1 MADAFRSI
9 SASAFAVQR
18 QITHAPHGHVLTNV
32 NVWSPDSRWIVYDV
46 RSDVAGSLFDGRRI
60 EAVNVNSGEVK
71 VVYESEPGTHC
82 GVATFSPAQ
91 PQVAF
96 ICGPRQPAADWS
108 YNAWH
113 REGLIVDFSRPDQA
127 IHLDARDVVPPFT
140 PGALR
145 GGTHVHIFS
154 DDGLWVSFTYE
165 DHILAT
171 ADRSAITPID
181 LNQRNVG
188 VCGPVR
194 SVQTPATHLRNHDG
208 SRFTVLVTRTHDNPR
223 PGSDEIQ
230 RAVEDAWVGTQGYIK
245 ADGTRQRRALAF
257 QGEVVTEQGQ
267 PISEVFIVDISDDI
281 TQPGDGPLQ
290 GAITQRPHPPRD
302 TVQRRLTYTT
312 GRRHPGIQGPRH
324 WLRSSP
330 DGARIAFLMKDDA
343 GIVQLWTVSPQGG
356 PMMQLTGSPWSIASA
371 FTWSP
376 DGQAIACVIDRSV
389 FLIGTRTGHATR
401 LTPRSD
407 EATAPRP
414 EACVFSPDGKAIA
427 YVRTVETAGARC
439 NQIFTVQ
446 VGEGEGEPEEPEEPE
461 EQEEQEEQGE
471 QGEQGGWG

>member
-1 MADAFRSI
+1 MQNFLTSDLFPLPLPLASPAYACCDSLMADAIYSTSDAAI
-9 SASAFAVQR
+9 AVQK

-32 NVWSPDSRWIVYDV
+32 NVWSPDSEWIVYDV
-46 RSDVAGSLFDGRRI
+46 RSDHAGSIFDGQRI
-60 EAVNVNSGEVK
+60 EAIHVASGEIK
-71 VVYESEPGTHC
+71 VLHETQPGSHC
-82 GVATFSPAQ
+82 GVATFNPVQ

-96 ICGPRQPAADWS
+96 IGGPRPPTADWS

-113 REGLIVDFSRPDQA
+113 REGLIVDLNRPGHA
-127 IHLDARDVVPPFT
+127 IHLDARDVVAPFT
-140 PGALR
+140 AGALR

-154 DDGLWVSFTYE
+154 GDGRWVSFTYE

-171 ADRSAITPID
+171 ADRSCATAID

-188 VCGPVR
+188 VSAALR
-194 SVQTPATHLRNHDG
+194 SVEVPATHPRNHNG
-208 SRFTVLVTRTHDNPR
+208 SHFTVLVTRTHNNPQL
-223 PGSDEIQ
+223 GSDEIR

-257 QGEVVTEQGQ
+257 QGEVITAQGQ
-267 PISEVFIVDISDDI
+267 PVSEVFIVDIPDDI

-290 GAITQRPHPPRD
+290 GTATQRPHPPRG
-302 TVQRRLTYTT
+302 TVQRRLTHTT
-312 GRRHPGIQGPRH
+312 DRRHPGIQGPRH

-356 PMMQLTGSPWSIASA
+356 PMTQLTHSPWSIASA

-376 DGQAIACVIDRSV
+376 DGSAIACAIDHSI
-389 FLIGTRTGHATR
+389 FLISTHTGHATR

-407 EATAPRP
+407 EATSPRP

-427 YVRTVETAGARC
+427 FIRTVDTAGVRC

-446 VGEGEGEPEEPEEPE
+446 IPEK
-461 EQEEQEEQGE
+461 QM
-471 QGEQGGWG
+471 